1 MTTSAQ
7 GEHWPSVTVVMLS
20 SQRPQITRDHLQD
33 VLFQQY
39 PGWIECLVVVEEGW
53 DDSDLRSVAPMPS
66 RSIRITHN
74 TRSPGE
80 GGALNTGALLAT
92 GKLLSF
98 YTPRAEW
105 ALARLRHQVKPLVES
120 PGAQSSLSGTE
131 VSAHDVRRR
140 WTPPRGRYLLASD
153 VLPATGI
160 VLDPS
165 NALVAR
171 SVLTEIVGLFDE
183 SIPWPG
189 AMYLEW
195 LMRLVSTSPTVG
207 FDQPLVRVS
216 VEADAQPVAAAP
228 RTPDDSLARRHA
240 VVDLALL
247 RAVRASPARP

>member
-39 PGWIECLVVVEEGW
+39 PGWIECLVVTEEGW

-92 GKLLSF
+92 GELLSF

-105 ALARLRHQVKPLVES
+105 ALARLRHQVRPLVENA
-120 PGAQSSLSGTE
+120 GAQSSLSGTE
-131 VSAHDVRRR
+131 VSAHGLRRR
-140 WTPPRGRYLLASD
+140 WTPPRGRHLLASD
-153 VLPATGI
+153 VLPGTGI

-171 SVLTEIVGLFDE
+171 PVLTEIVGLFDE
-183 SIPWPG
+183 SIPWPS

-195 LMRLVSTSPTVG
+195 LMRLVSTSPTAG

-216 VEADAQPVAAAP
+216 VEADALPTAAVP
-228 RTPDDSLARRHA
+228 WSPDGSLSSRHA
-240 VVDLALL
+240 AVDLAVL
-247 RAVRASPARP
+247 RAARGSPARP